1 MSIEKE
7 DTIILT
13 IQKSAHAHKAEVDT
27 MTKEIAEL
35 EASIATLRG
44 KLVKKAEQYREAL
57 DYLTLHQPD
66 GADDWFKHM
75 GTDRDALLKMEAYN
89 NKNENPQ

>member
-13 IQKSAHAHKAEVDT
+13 IQKSAHANRAEVNE
-27 MTKEIAEL
+27 MVGNIEKL
-35 EASIATLRG
+35 EASIHEIRM
-44 KLVKKAEQYREAL
+44 KLVKSAERYREAL
-57 DYLTLHQPD
+57 DYLAMYHPE

-75 GTDRDALLKMEAYN
+75 GADRETLLRFESYKR
-89 NKNENPQ
+89 P